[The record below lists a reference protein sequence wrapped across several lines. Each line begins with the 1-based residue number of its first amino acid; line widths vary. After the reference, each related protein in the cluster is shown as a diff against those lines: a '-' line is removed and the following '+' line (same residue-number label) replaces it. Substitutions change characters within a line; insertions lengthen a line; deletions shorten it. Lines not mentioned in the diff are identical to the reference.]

1 MSSRLELILNA
12 FTIIKET
19 NSRLEKD
26 KIMKRLIK
34 DEKTKALLT
43 EMLTYTFHPYWNYW
57 VRIKPSPT
65 LEEVGVARDSHWE
78 IFKRIL
84 DRLRARTITGD
95 RSREEVIETFDQID
109 SEFVGPWFE
118 QILNRDIKIGMQL
131 KSFEKHLGEFVPKC
145 YPMLAETWG
154 EEEIEEEIAI
164 EEKLDGLR
172 CHLIFPKKGE
182 PTSVS
187 RNGRPIYN
195 TEIIF
200 EELKRLHGTGWIV
213 DGELRGEDKSWG
225 SSVSGAHSK
234 NKKVKGLHFVAFD
247 ILNLTDWEK
256 RKCKQPWEERRSCLK
271 HAVLG
276 TPHVSISKAEV
287 GTFSVKEIKKI
298 AKRYIEKGGEGI
310 IIKPIE
316 GTYDFKRSSNW
327 LKYKFKDNVDCKVIG
342 RVEGKHK
349 NKGKL
354 GALIVEGR
362 IDGKKFRSEVGQGLS
377 DENRTEFW
385 EMPEKELKRL
395 VVEIEHY
402 GLTDS
407 LRLHK
412 GDKLPAV
419 RNGVF
424 LKIREDKMER

>member
-1 MSSRLELILNA
+1 
-12 FTIIKET
+12 
-19 NSRLEKD
+19 
-26 KIMKRLIK
+26 
-34 DEKTKALLT
+34 
-43 EMLTYTFHPYWNYW
+43 
-57 VRIKPSPT
+57 
-65 LEEVGVARDSHWE
+65 
-78 IFKRIL
+78 
-84 DRLRARTITGD
+84 
-95 RSREEVIETFDQID
+95 
-109 SEFVGPWFE
+109 
-118 QILNRDIKIGMQL
+118 
-131 KSFEKHLGEFVPKC
+131 
-145 YPMLAETWG
+145 MLAETWG

>member
-1 MSSRLELILNA
+1 MRSRLELILNA
-12 FTIIKET
+12 FTLIKET

-57 VRIKPSPT
+57 VRWKDGEGAYRPSHTPH
-65 LEEVGVARDSHWE
+65 DKHWSRWKE
-78 IFKRIL
+78 ML
-84 DRLRARTITGD
+84 DKLRNREITGD
-95 RSREEVIETFDQID
+95 KARDYVEAM
-109 SEFVGPWFE
+109 VGHIPCNIVDWFI